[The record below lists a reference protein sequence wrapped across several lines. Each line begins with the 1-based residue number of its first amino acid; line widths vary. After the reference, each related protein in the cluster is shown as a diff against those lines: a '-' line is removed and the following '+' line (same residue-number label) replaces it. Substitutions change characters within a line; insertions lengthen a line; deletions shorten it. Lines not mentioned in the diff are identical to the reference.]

1 MKTGDIKTN
10 ATKIKKE
17 DLGENIKKVYANKL
31 DKQEMD
37 KLLETYTLAS
47 RSNYETKSL
56 IRYKILRISIQESE
70 TS

>member
-37 KLLETYTLAS
+37 KLLETYTLVS